1 MTKQEAWRQWWNE
14 LRKTVP
20 AGSYN
25 PMEARMYDAWE
36 AAWDA
41 AVKVCC
47 NGDCKQGRECPARK

>member
-1 MTKQEAWRQWWNE
+1 MTKQEAWRKWWGE

-41 AVKVCC
+41 ALVKCC
-47 NGDCKQGRECPARK
+47 NSNCKQGRECPARK